1 MIGFAFE
8 NIAIMALELKE
19 LLKKHYG
26 KGCLEVE
33 GQRVEIPTPA
43 EKLKFNHHFKKLR
56 HPCDFCADFESL
68 TTTKKPEGI

>member
-43 EKLKFNHHFKKLR
+43 EKLKFNHHFK
-56 HPCDFCADFESL
+56 S
-68 TTTKKPEGI
+68 